1 MINNRQL
8 ADAILARMP
17 DGVTS
22 FEIARKT
29 DGPFDPHWRV
39 TMHDDAMLACHECV
53 SQTDP
58 LFSTALAK
66 ANVSLLRKR
75 AEIARRDGIALAYS
89 ADWSATALQCEREER
104 N

>member
-1 MINNRQL
+1 MINNCQL

-17 DGVTS
+17 GGVTS
-22 FEIARKT
+22 FEIARHT
-29 DGPFDPHWRV
+29 SGPFAPYWRV
-39 TMHDDAMLACHECV
+39 TIHDEAMLACHECV

-58 LFSTALAK
+58 LLSSALAK
-66 ANVSLLRKR
+66 ANVSLLHKR

-89 ADWSATALQCEREER
+89 ADWSATSLQCEREAR

>member
-1 MINNRQL
+1 
-8 ADAILARMP
+8 MP

-22 FEIARKT
+22 FEIARQT
-29 DGPFDPHWRV
+29 CGPFAPHWRV
-39 TMHDDAMLACHECV
+39 TIHDDAMLACHDCV

-58 LFSTALAK
+58 LLSSALDK
-66 ANVSLLRKR
+66 ANISLLRKR
-75 AEIARRDGIALAYS
+75 AEIARRDGVALAYS

>member
-1 MINNRQL
+1 MITDRQL

-22 FEIARKT
+22 FEIAYRP
-29 DGPFDPHWRV
+29 DSPFGPYWRV
-39 TMHDDAMLACHECV
+39 TIHDDAMLACHECV

-58 LFSTALAK
+58 LLSSALAK
-66 ANVSLLRKR
+66 ANVSLFRKR
-75 AEIARRDGIALAYS
+75 AEIARKNSVALAYS